1 MLTKLAIT
9 YAMGACGYVVM
20 ATLGPAGGVAL
31 GLAGALAVWVFR
43 KLVRRLLLVMLVL
56 GGLAA
61 WIGLL
66 PPQG

>member
-1 MLTKLAIT
+1 MLTKLTIAL
-9 YAMGACGYVVM
+9 AMGAGGYVGM

-61 WIGLL
+61 WFDLL